1 MTPTQLSDVLNRQVE
16 EICRFLLPQ
25 GKRVGKDW
33 VAGDCFG
40 SPGKSLKVVLDGAKV
55 GVWCDF
61 HTGESGGD
69 LIDLW
74 RIHFGVSMMEAMKQ
88 SAAHVGVVLAGWE
101 SRPERRYNRPERP
114 RNARKPKEGG
124 KVFTYLTEA
133 RRILPET
140 LETFQ
145 IGEQEDEWI
154 LFPYKRDGQL
164 LNTKYLHL
172 ERDEKG
178 KKRIRQETGAEPSLF
193 GWHVLDAKYPGTRYV
208 ALVEGEVDCMTLH
221 QCGIPSLSVP
231 NGGGGGKKQDWIESD
246 YDHLNR
252 FDTIFL
258 CLDNDDAGKQA
269 ADAIIQRLGSERCKV
284 VSLPYKDAN
293 ECLMN
298 GIYQFNDYFLRAR
311 TFDPAELKPA
321 DSFLDSVLDKF
332 YPQPGSYQGMKTPWA
347 KLNEAMTFNR
357 SELIIWTGFSGSG
370 KSQILGQMA
379 IHGMQQNERFAIC
392 SLEMPSRVTLWRMVR
407 QITGQE
413 KPLPED
419 VKKAMA
425 WLKDKLWM
433 IDVVGKMK
441 TERILEVFRYAAKR
455 YNIRHFVLDSLTK
468 CHIREDDYD
477 GQKEFIDALCDF
489 NHQYEATTHLV
500 VHQRK
505 PDGDYRRPDKIGVR
519 GASAITDEASTVL
532 SIYRVPE
539 QDDEPKQPKRKG
551 AAPKDESYIPHNTIL
566 SVVKNRETGIEGKFG
581 LYFDPQSLQFHEE
594 QQPSVSYLVEAHDDG
609 TF

>member
-16 EICRFLLPQ
+16 ELCRFLLPQ
-25 GKRVGKDW
+25 GKRVGKEW
-33 VAGDCFG
+33 VAGDAFG
-40 SPGKSLKVVLDGAKV
+40 NPGRSLKVVLEGGKI
-55 GVWCDF
+55 GIWSDF
-61 HTGESGGD
+61 ATGESGGD

-74 RIHFGVSMMEAMKQ
+74 RLHFGVTLYEAMKQ
-88 SAAHVGVVLAGWE
+88 CAAHVGIVMDGWE
-101 SRPERRYNRPERP
+101 SRPQRDYPRPERP

-124 KVFTYLTEA
+124 NVFVYLTEA
-133 RRILPET
+133 RKLAPET

-145 IGEQEDEWI
+145 IGEQDDQWI

-164 LNTKYLHL
+164 INTKYLHL

-178 KKRIRQETGAEPSLF
+178 KKRCRQETGAEPSLF
-193 GWHVLDAKYPGTRYV
+193 GWHALEAQFPATRYV
-208 ALVEGEVDCMTLH
+208 ALVEGEVDAMSLH
-221 QCGIPSLSVP
+221 QCGIPALSVP

-246 YDHLNR
+246 YDYLNR

-258 CLDNDDAGKQA
+258 CLDNDDAGKEA
-269 ADAIIQRLGSERCKV
+269 EREIMQRLGSERCKV
-284 VSLPYKDAN
+284 VTLPYKDAN
-293 ECLMN
+293 ECLVK

-321 DSFLDSVLDKF
+321 DSFMDSVLDKF
-332 YPQPGSYQGMKTPWA
+332 YPKPGSPVGMKTPWA
-347 KLNEAMTFNR
+347 KLSEALTFNK
-357 SELIIWTGFSGSG
+357 SELIIWTGYSGSG
-370 KSQILGQMA
+370 KSQVLGQVA
-379 IHGMQQNERFAIC
+379 IHGIQQNERFAIC
-392 SLEMPSRVTLWRMVR
+392 SLEMPSRITLWRMVR

-413 KPLPED
+413 RPLPQD
-419 VKKAMA
+419 VKQAMM

-455 YNIRHFVLDSLTK
+455 YNIHHFVLDSLTK
-468 CHIREDDYD
+468 CNIREDDYD

-505 PDGDYRRPDKIGVR
+505 PDNDQRRPDKFGVR
-519 GASAITDEASTVL
+519 GASAITDEASTVM
-532 SIYRVPE
+532 SVYRVPE
-539 QDDEPKQPKRKG
+539 QDDEPKPKRKG
-551 AAPKDESYIPHNTIL
+551 AAPKDESYCPHSTIL
-566 SVVKNRETGIEGKFG
+566 SIVKNRETGIEGKFG
-581 LYFDPQSLQFHEE
+581 LYFDPQSLQFHE
-594 QQPSVSYLVEAHDDG
+594 QPQPSISYLVEANDDG